1 MGSVFQMNHTCVTFG
16 NREHACSGNTIV
28 VPSMNVFTDEIAREV
43 FGALTDEDI
52 TSVRMSKKNFCH
64 IRFGSEASVDKAM
77 QLSGFRMR
85 ISGLNDPPNTGKLHV
100 DFAKARDDEVG

>member
-1 MGSVFQMNHTCVTFG
+1 M
-16 NREHACSGNTIV
+16 
-28 VPSMNVFTDEIAREV
+28 
-43 FGALTDEDI
+43 
-52 TSVRMSKKNFCH
+52 RMSKKNFCH

-85 ISGLNDPPNTGKLHV
+85 IGGLNDPPNTGKLHV